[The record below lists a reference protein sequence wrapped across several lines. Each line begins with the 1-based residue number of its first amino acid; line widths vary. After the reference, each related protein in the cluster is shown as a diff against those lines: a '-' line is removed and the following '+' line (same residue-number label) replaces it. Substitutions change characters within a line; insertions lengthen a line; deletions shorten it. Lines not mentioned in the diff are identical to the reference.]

1 MKRFDVMCSGK
12 QMMSSATSQEKQVVA
27 KIMEL
32 LKEWEFIYYL
42 LHLSG
47 KTHSYHILRW
57 SCRHTGRNPYAKPHP
72 LQRSNTDVGTAT
84 KPMTSASRADG
95 NAPFT
100 YIRLLSPE
108 TRSTRWQQQ
117 TWHHLPTYKNDN
129 PIYNKSAVYRDAYP
143 APYRH
148 WNIHPDWELK
158 QNSWRTVRATVSIR
172 ASYCSELVF
181 RLHVPR
187 INTSNLFIIF
197 FVAVGLVRVCLLTC
211 KCYNFWTP
219 LGTNMLHTVYCTHMN
234 AQPESI
240 SHELKNGFHPVLTHQ
255 YSFIMQNSGLF
266 VFKSPHHSY
275 F

>member
-42 LHLSG
+42 LHLSR
-47 KTHSYHILRW
+47 KTRSYHILHW

-181 RLHVPR
+181 RYKFQGSIPLTYLLYFLLLWDWYVYACLRVNATIFGPHWEP
-187 INTSNLFIIF
+187 ICYIPFIVLIWMHS
-197 FVAVGLVRVCLLTC
+197 LNQ
-211 KCYNFWTP
+211 Y
-219 LGTNMLHTVYCTHMN
+219 HMN
-234 AQPESI
+234 
-240 SHELKNGFHPVLTHQ
+240 
-255 YSFIMQNSGLF
+255 
-266 VFKSPHHSY
+266 
-275 F
+275 